1 MPASINVSR
10 SNPTPKTFCPGKF
23 SPSAKNAVSSLSI
36 IATEWP
42 SSIRRSDKA
51 EPTRPQPII
60 TTCTW
65 EYSFER
71 LADSHHVTRK
81 SVLARGVVIGFE
93 HICCVM

>member
-1 MPASINVSR
+1 MKS
-10 SNPTPKTFCPGKF
+10 
-23 SPSAKNAVSSLSI
+23 SPSATNADSSLSM

-42 SSIRRSDKA
+42 SSIRRRDKA

-71 LADSHHVTRK
+71 LAVNHHVTGK
-81 SVLARGVVIGFE
+81 SDLTSGVVIGFE
-93 HICCVM
+93 HVCCVM